1 MAKKEPKVLVL
12 QRATRWARF
21 RKLWLKPQCSA
32 RELRSAAARSCAVR
46 SLVETVKM
54 MHNSSQNLLETLANT
69 AIYRLGGSPSS
80 LKSSPSSVFS
90 ACAQRQSLRATT
102 RGPGLAFMGHCYS
115 GDADRTLNI
124 PEHILGAGWRKKDF
138 QASKEMEINIFYST
152 WSADPTRNLIWSLI
166 L

>member
-1 MAKKEPKVLVL
+1 MLNFGTKTPSLPLKKMTKKWQKRAKSAFSNALLGES
-12 QRATRWARF
+12 
-21 RKLWLKPQCSA
+21 QCSA

-124 PEHILGAGWRKKDF
+124 PEHILGAG
-138 QASKEMEINIFYST
+138 
-152 WSADPTRNLIWSLI
+152 
-166 L
+166 